1 MWYISILMTGS
12 QIIDVVILVVDV
24 TKGFQTQTAE
34 CLVIGEITCK
44 KMLVV
49 LNKCDLLDID
59 QRCELIQKM
68 RKRILKTLENTIFKQ
83 SKIAEISAAPG
94 GIQVEF
100 TSEQRTNNS
109 QEIENLITLL
119 AQSIS
124 DPTENRNKLKDRSFI
139 FAVDHCFTITGQGTI
154 LTGTVLSGTTSVGQT
169 IGLPYQR
176 IQKKIKS
183 IQRFRQSIQSIGPGD
198 RAGICVPQLDANLL
212 ERGLVGDITS
222 TNNLTPCYACIL
234 SCVRKVSY
242 FKSSIKSKSRLHIF
256 VGQETVLAN
265 LTFFTKVKSEHDNA
279 NNTEKSFEFD
289 KTAMY
294 HYVEEIPNVTDDNLY
309 LLLEFEHHVIC
320 PMNGLVIGAKLDT
333 YAVNSCRIA
342 LHGHVITQLND
353 LNYKSNNLSKLLVCK
368 SKTRRGQIERV
379 VNPRMCIVHGLFKRE
394 TNWEIFVGLRAY
406 VIIKLNETNSTET
419 QRINGYIE
427 SSFGQSGKCR
437 LALDSDL
444 PDEILAQYS
453 SKGGRKQVSQPDTEV
468 VLEFKKNVFDPQRR
482 IIQ

>member
-59 QRCELIQKM
+59 QRCELIQKVFRLFM
-68 RKRILKTLENTIFKQ
+68 IILPKDEKAYLKNSGKYNFQTVKNRRNFSCPWWYSGRVK
-83 SKIAEISAAPG
+83 
-94 GIQVEF
+94 VEF

-154 LTGTVLSGTTSVGQT
+154 LTGTVLSGTTSVGQ
-169 IGLPYQR
+169 
-176 IQKKIKS
+176 
-183 IQRFRQSIQSIGPGD
+183 GD

>member
-154 LTGTVLSGTTSVGQT
+154 LTGTVLSGTTSVGQ
-169 IGLPYQR
+169 
-176 IQKKIKS
+176 
-183 IQRFRQSIQSIGPGD
+183 GD